1 VLDLSD
7 ITWML
12 SQGFFQRALIGGV
25 CAAVLCSL
33 LGVFIVL
40 RRQSLI
46 GEGVSHL
53 AFGGI
58 AAGLFFSIYPLYMA
72 LVFALFGTIAISM
85 LQRRKIVYSETAIGI
100 LFSLGLALGAVLASL
115 AGGFNVDL
123 FGYLFGSIL
132 TVSEGDLIFV
142 LVLAAVV
149 LGFALVFYKE
159 LLHMTFD
166 EPGARLAGVPVPQ
179 MEMVFNIV
187 VALTVV
193 ISIKIV
199 GSLLVS
205 SLLIIPAASAMQLSR
220 SFKGTMVGGV
230 IFSIVAVIDG
240 LLVSFFYDVAAGG
253 AIVLISVV
261 IFALCV
267 VMKRFFYK
275 TAMRAEAETCDD

>member
-1 VLDLSD
+1 MLNFSD
-7 ITWML
+7 VTWML
-12 SQGFFQRALIGGV
+12 SQGFFQRALIGGI
-25 CAAVLCSL
+25 CAAVLCSV

-46 GEGVSHL
+46 GEGISHL

-72 LVFALFGTIAISM
+72 LVFALFGTIAISL
-85 LQRRKIVYSETAIGI
+85 LQRKKIVYSETAIGI

-132 TVSEGDLIFV
+132 TVSEGDLTFV
-142 LVLAAVV
+142 LVLAAIV

-166 EPGARLAGVPVPQ
+166 EPGARLAGVPVSQ
-179 MEMVFNIV
+179 MDLVFNIV

-199 GSLLVS
+199 GSLLIS
-205 SLLIIPAASAMQLSR
+205 ALIIIPAASSMQLSR

-230 IFSIVAVIDG
+230 IFSIIAVIDG
-240 LLVSFFYDVAAGG
+240 LLISFFYDVAAGG
-253 AIVLISVV
+253 AIVLISVI

-267 VMKRFFYK
+267 LLKRFFYK
-275 TAMRAEAETCDD
+275 GAVRSVVETCDD

>member
-1 VLDLSD
+1 V
-7 ITWML
+7 
-12 SQGFFQRALIGGV
+12 
-25 CAAVLCSL
+25 

-46 GEGVSHL
+46 GEGVAHL

-72 LVFALFGTIAISM
+72 LVFALFGTIAISL

-100 LFSLGLALGAVLASL
+100 LFSLGLALGAVLASM

-132 TVSEGDLIFV
+132 TVSQDDLIFV
-142 LVLAAVV
+142 LVLASVV

-166 EPGARLAGVPVPQ
+166 EQGARLAGVPVSY
-179 MEMVFNIV
+179 MDLVFNIV

-205 SLLIIPAASAMQLSR
+205 SLIIIPAASSMQLSR

-230 IFSIVAVIDG
+230 VFSIVAVIDG
-240 LLVSFFYDVAAGG
+240 LLISFFYDVAAGG

-267 VMKRFFYK
+267 LLKRFFNRTIVK
-275 TAMRAEAETCDD
+275 TEVELCDD

>member
-1 VLDLSD
+1 LLELND

-12 SQGFFQRALIGGV
+12 SQGFFQRALVGGI
-25 CAAVLCSL
+25 CAAVLCSV

-46 GEGVSHL
+46 GEGISHL

-85 LQRRKIVYSETAIGI
+85 LQRKGIVYSETAIGI

-132 TVSEGDLIFV
+132 TVSESDLIFV
-142 LVLAAVV
+142 LVLTALV
-149 LGFALVFYKE
+149 LGFTLVFYKE

-166 EPGARLAGVPVPQ
+166 SPGARLAGVPISQ
-179 MEMVFNIV
+179 MDLIFNIV

-199 GSLLVS
+199 GSLLIS
-205 SLLIIPAASAMQLSR
+205 ALIIIPAASSMQLSR
-220 SFKGTMVGGV
+220 SFKGTMIGGV
-230 IFSIVAVIDG
+230 IFSIIAVIDG
-240 LLVSFFYDVAAGG
+240 LLISFFYDVAAGG
-253 AIVLISVV
+253 AIVLISVI
-261 IFALCV
+261 IFALSV
-267 VMKRFFYK
+267 LLKRFFYK
-275 TAMRAEAETCDD
+275 GAVRTEVEICDD